1 MIIGEFCDVFPPQ
14 IDGVGMVAS
23 NYVKQLNKK
32 NNECYYIAPKTK
44 KCDTDAIL
52 EDTLNVINHISL
64 PMPHEAYRMGLPGID
79 LSYLKEVK
87 AIDFDIVHAH
97 TPFSTGLEALRIARQ
112 REIPLVATFH
122 SKYYDDFYSKTHS
135 KFWAKR
141 GTGYVVSFFNKCD
154 EVWTVNE
161 PTAEVLK
168 NYGYDGEIFI
178 MPNGTD
184 LWYPTENDKLEA
196 QEKYSLS
203 DGDVLLFV
211 GQHNFKKNIKHIIE
225 AIEIYASRHS
235 NFKMVFVGQGP
246 DAEKM
251 HEMIHEKGLDERTV
265 FTGHISDRNELMKLY
280 ARADLFI
287 FPSIYDNASL
297 AMREAAAAG
306 TPTLMI
312 RNSCIA
318 KNIIDGENG
327 FLCDDTP
334 ESIAEGIERALPD
347 APRVGVNARNTIPTP
362 WSDIVDMALQRYEML
377 IDKKKFERKKETI

>member
-1 MIIGEFCDVFPPQ
+1 
-14 IDGVGMVAS
+14 
-23 NYVKQLNKK
+23 
-32 NNECYYIAPKTK
+32 
-44 KCDTDAIL
+44 
-52 EDTLNVINHISL
+52 
-64 PMPHEAYRMGLPGID
+64 
-79 LSYLKEVK
+79 
-87 AIDFDIVHAH
+87 
-97 TPFSTGLEALRIARQ
+97 
-112 REIPLVATFH
+112 
-122 SKYYDDFYSKTHS
+122 
-135 KFWAKR
+135 
-141 GTGYVVSFFNKCD
+141 
-154 EVWTVNE
+154 
-161 PTAEVLK
+161 
-168 NYGYDGEIFI
+168 
-178 MPNGTD
+178 
-184 LWYPTENDKLEA
+184 
-196 QEKYSLS
+196 
-203 DGDVLLFV
+203 
-211 GQHNFKKNIKHIIE
+211 
-225 AIEIYASRHS
+225 
-235 NFKMVFVGQGP
+235 MVFVGQGP

-362 WSDIVDMALQRYEML
+362 WSDIVEMALQRYEML